1 MKHQCRKVDST
12 IVDLTEEVRS
22 AIVGLNNQ
30 TKSFQ
35 QVEKELQAIYS
46 SIVDRNRDKAFR
58 EVMTELGLDT
68 YNFNYKN
75 VNPNLTPQLVIQQY
89 DIRNMLDLF
98 QNASDAYNYTLK
110 KLQQLMF
117 KYTLLDRSKN
127 AKAVYIRNGIQ
138 FNNGIAKG
146 IV

>member
-35 QVEKELQAIYS
+35 QVEKELQAIYN

-68 YNFNYKN
+68 YNFNYKK
-75 VNPNLTPQLVIQQY
+75 PA
-89 DIRNMLDLF
+89 DLDLT
-98 QNASDAYNYTLK
+98 N
-110 KLQQLMF
+110 
-117 KYTLLDRSKN
+117 
-127 AKAVYIRNGIQ
+127 I
-138 FNNGIAKG
+138 
-146 IV
+146 

>member
-1 MKHQCRKVDST
+1 M
-12 IVDLTEEVRS
+12 
-22 AIVGLNNQ
+22 
-30 TKSFQ
+30 
-35 QVEKELQAIYS
+35 QAIYS

-110 KLQQLMF
+110 KL
-117 KYTLLDRSKN
+117 
-127 AKAVYIRNGIQ
+127 
-138 FNNGIAKG
+138 
-146 IV
+146 

>member
-1 MKHQCRKVDST
+1 M
-12 IVDLTEEVRS
+12 
-22 AIVGLNNQ
+22 
-30 TKSFQ
+30 
-35 QVEKELQAIYS
+35 QAIYN

-138 FNNGIAKG
+138 FNNGIANLKNFLMNTVAQNLG
-146 IV
+146 MPTVNLFNTTNTVSF